1 MATSEEK
8 SMVVW
13 RLRGDDQMGVFLSE
27 YNDIDIDSSMGSLE
41 LQLLIETSFYKH
53 PSVCFKL
60 CRRDDIRWCL
70 LWKYENNINDYYSV
84 SRDVTRELGKPEMKM
99 AEIMKE
105 PVFIKKM
112 KEFGTT
118 YSYELSEDDALI
130 IKEFLEKRLPSVS
143 GHKQLVWMVTVI
155 MSLFLS
161 YKKNMI
167 VGVFFQKNRRDWE
180 ILSISA

>member
-1 MATSEEK
+1 
-8 SMVVW
+8 
-13 RLRGDDQMGVFLSE
+13 MGVFLSE

-60 CRRDDIRWCL
+60 CRRDDNRWCL

-143 GHKQLVWMVTVI
+143 GHKPVGLDGHSYYVTLPQLQEKYDCWSVLPKEWTRLGDIIDICIKYANLDVKE
-155 MSLFLS
+155 
-161 YKKNMI
+161 Y
-167 VGVFFQKNRRDWE
+167 GY
-180 ILSISA
+180 SIAK